1 MPILIQ
7 YILSYKN
14 NIIKGMWETKVYWM
28 LLMSL

>member
-14 NIIKGMWETKVYWM
+14 NIIKGMRETKVYWM